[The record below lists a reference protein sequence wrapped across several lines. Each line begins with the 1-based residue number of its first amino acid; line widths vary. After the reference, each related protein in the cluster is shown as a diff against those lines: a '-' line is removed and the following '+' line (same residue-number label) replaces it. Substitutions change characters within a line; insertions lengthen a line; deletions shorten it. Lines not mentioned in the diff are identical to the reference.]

1 MMSGEARSS
10 EFLLSTATV
19 MIGPRDKVM
28 ELTPE
33 LHSLGLAKNVQ
44 VTTEPQFVSLTQGVE
59 AIEVASV
66 NVSNPARIS
75 CEVYEYTARNLAYG
89 AGIDASGADFNPIT
103 TQAALASPVAD
114 GGSTLTLATG
124 SVAANGIVVGSFLT
138 IQDTNVGDKV
148 HVGKVG
154 SISGEVITLA
164 SGYAMPTGMAFAVA
178 TTAVFRVRNIKV
190 GSQLKRPLFGAKLV
204 GTLPESGEPITLIFP
219 KVRITRGLG
228 LSFQNENFANMPFE
242 FMPQALLPADA
253 YYADF
258 GGTKSFS
265 VLKR

>member
-1 MMSGEARSS
+1 MSGEARTS

-19 MIGPRDKVM
+19 MIGPREKVM

-33 LHSLGLAKNVQ
+33 KHSLGLAKNVQ

-66 NVSNPARIS
+66 NVANPARIS
-75 CEVYEYTARNLAYG
+75 AEIYEYTARNLAYG
-89 AGIDASGADFNPIT
+89 AGIDASGVDYDPIT
-103 TQAALASPVAD
+103 TQAALGAPVV
-114 GGSTLTLATG
+114 GGGDEITLAVG
-124 SVAANGIVVGSFLT
+124 AVATNGIVVGSFLT

-148 HVGKVG
+148 HVAKVG
-154 SISGEVITLA
+154 AIAGDVLTLA
-164 SGYAMPTGMAFAVA
+164 ADYEMPADMNFAVA
-178 TTAVFRVRNIKV
+178 TTAVYRVRNIKV
-190 GSQLKRPLFGAKLV
+190 GSQLKRPVFGAKLV
-204 GTLPESGEPITLIFP
+204 GTLPESSEPITLIFP

-242 FMPQALLPADA
+242 FMPQALLPADPF
-253 YYADF
+253 YADF

-265 VLKR
+265 VFKR

>member
-1 MMSGEARSS
+1 MSGEARSS
-10 EFLLSTATV
+10 EFLLATATV
-19 MIGPRDKVM
+19 MIGPRAEVM

-59 AIEVASV
+59 SLEVSSV

-75 CEVYEYTARNLAYG
+75 CEIYEFTARNLAYG
-89 AGIDASGADFNPIT
+89 AGIDASGTDYDPIT
-103 TQAALASPVAD
+103 TSAILGAPVTTGGAS
-114 GGSTLTLATG
+114 LTLATG

-138 IQDTNVGDKV
+138 IQDTAVGDKV

-154 SISGEVITLA
+154 SITGEVITLA
-164 SGYAMPTGMAFAVA
+164 AGYTMPTTMAFAVA
-178 TTAVFRVRNIKV
+178 TTTVYRVRNIKV
-190 GSQLKRPLFGAKLV
+190 GSQLTRPLFGAKLV
-204 GTLPESGEPITLIFP
+204 GTMPESGEPITLIFP

-228 LSFQNENFANMPFE
+228 LSFQNENFSNMPFE
-242 FMPQALLPADA
+242 FMPQALLPADSF
-253 YYADF
+253 YADF